1 MNRGGVCVRV
11 RGLNGE
17 PGLHLPEEVA
27 SLLDLLSAGEKK
39 RENQRERER
48 ELQLKISYTK
58 VERFLDRLR
67 SQESLVAGRWGRR
80 SAQKPG

>member
-1 MNRGGVCVRV
+1 MCVRV

-39 RENQRERER
+39 RESERKRERAPIKDLIHKSR
-48 ELQLKISYTK
+48 E
-58 VERFLDRLR
+58 V
-67 SQESLVAGRWGRR
+67 
-80 SAQKPG
+80 P